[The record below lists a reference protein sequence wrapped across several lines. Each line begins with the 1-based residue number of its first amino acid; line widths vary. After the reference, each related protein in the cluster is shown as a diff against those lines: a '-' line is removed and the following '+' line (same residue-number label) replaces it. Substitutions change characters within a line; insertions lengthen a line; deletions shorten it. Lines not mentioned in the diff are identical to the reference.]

1 MLEKAIHMKAIEF
14 WMIAAL
20 KSFSVTMCECKTEL
34 TLLLSVC
41 SKSVASL
48 SESFFT
54 LSLAL
59 H

>member
-14 WMIAAL
+14 WMIAVL
-20 KSFSVTMCECKTEL
+20 KSFIVTMCECKTEL
-34 TLLLSVC
+34 TLLLSFC

-48 SESFFT
+48 SESSFT